1 MQPKIYGLRGFL
13 EHSSSDMG
21 KISEAEQNFVLGGI
35 ENLMDNICRCHL
47 ILFYI

>member
-1 MQPKIYGLRGFL
+1 MQPKKSGLRGFL
-13 EHSSSDMG
+13 EHNSSNRG
-21 KISEAEQNFVLGGI
+21 KISEAEQIFLLGDI